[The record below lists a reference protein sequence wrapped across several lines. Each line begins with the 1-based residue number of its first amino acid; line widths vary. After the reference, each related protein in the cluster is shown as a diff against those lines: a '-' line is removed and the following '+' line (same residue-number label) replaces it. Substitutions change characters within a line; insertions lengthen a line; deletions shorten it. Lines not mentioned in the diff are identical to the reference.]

1 MSELAD
7 VSGLKIWSQVF
18 GVWVRVP
25 LPPPSGR
32 MILKMLKR
40 YRAMIARIG
49 LKDVKASNIDDAYE
63 TVCKECGCTSYEV
76 LVMACVDPW
85 HPGDAL

>member
-7 VSGLKIWSQVF
+7 VSGLKIWNQVF

-49 LKDVKASNIDDAYE
+49 LKDVKADNIDDAYE
-63 TVCKECGCTSYEV
+63 TVCRECGCTVHDV